1 MYGVWGARER
11 ESTADKNG
19 ENKEEQHKNGQ
30 TKIGRKTPN
39 SVYTHKNWFTQLH
52 SDLGRIR
59 Y

>member
-1 MYGVWGARER
+1 M
-11 ESTADKNG
+11 DKQ
-19 ENKEEQHKNGQ
+19 KSAVKLH
-30 TKIGRKTPN
+30 PN